1 MDRYPGHDTPA
12 LERLTARYGSA
23 PEAEAV
29 MITQHSVDAQQDTV
43 EANLAQPN
51 VIPVGV
57 QRVIAAENR
66 FP

>member
-1 MDRYPGHDTPA
+1 MDRYPGHDTP
-12 LERLTARYGSA
+12 A